1 MTPEEH
7 SAVRAGLNLAT
18 LPADVRAEIA
28 ADRAWCLQVDAKV
41 KQEASRIC
49 LLSRFKAEAALRQL
63 GDLEPLVRAQLNT
76 MKSRGKRERNENGQ

>member
-18 LPADVRAEIA
+18 LPVDVREEIA
-28 ADRAWCLQVDAKV
+28 AHRANCLQLDGLV
-41 KQEASRIC
+41 KQHASAIFS
-49 LLSRFKAEAALRQL
+49 LSRFKAEAALRVL
-63 GDLEPLVRAQLNT
+63 GYLEPLVRAQLNM